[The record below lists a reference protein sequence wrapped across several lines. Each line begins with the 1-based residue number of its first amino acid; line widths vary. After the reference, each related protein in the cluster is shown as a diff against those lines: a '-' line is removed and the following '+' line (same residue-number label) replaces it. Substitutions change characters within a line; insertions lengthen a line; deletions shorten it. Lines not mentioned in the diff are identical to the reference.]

1 MREADLYA
9 RWLDVGVRLA
19 LAALVL
25 GFGLYVFGVLEALV
39 PPQELLRFW
48 HLPAEH
54 YVAATGAPTGWRWLA
69 MLAKGDYLNFVGI
82 ALLAGITLACYA
94 RIIPPL
100 AARGE
105 RLQAA
110 LAAAQLLV
118 LVAAL
123 SGVLA

>member
-1 MREADLYA
+1 MREEALYA
-9 RWLDVGVRLA
+9 RWLEIGVRLA
-19 LAALVL
+19 LGALVL
-25 GFGLYVFGVLEALV
+25 GFLVYVFGVVEALV
-39 PPQELLRFW
+39 PPHELMRLW
-48 HLPAEH
+48 HLPAGD

-69 MLAKGDYLNFVGI
+69 MLAKGDYLNFIGI

-100 AARGE
+100 LARGE